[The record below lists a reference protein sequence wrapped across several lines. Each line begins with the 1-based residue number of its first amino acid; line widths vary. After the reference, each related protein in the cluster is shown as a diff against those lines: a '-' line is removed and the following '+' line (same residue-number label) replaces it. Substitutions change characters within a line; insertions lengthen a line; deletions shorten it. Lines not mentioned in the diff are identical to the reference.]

1 MLRLKDFRFLRQY
14 VSAYEGPA
22 LLIIGATSGERHT
35 DPHPFD
41 YVDEGTWRLTLTH
54 RISEDDVLAG
64 YLRHDGQQE
73 EQAHNSLKV

>member
-1 MLRLKDFRFLRQY
+1 M
-14 VSAYEGPA
+14 

-54 RISEDDVLAG
+54 RISQDDLLAG
-64 YLRHDGQQE
+64 YLRHDDQPGEKAPNNLNVQPLSM
-73 EQAHNSLKV
+73 A